1 MPSLDPP
8 NHPLAAILRDAFTSQ
23 LEAGEV
29 DLVLSEHDT
38 TFDIQADEWTL
49 RLEGWPMTAAFI
61 ALDEEPPS
69 LPERQAVLDA
79 ALDAPHLSG
88 VRRANLLLHNAIAA
102 ALEASG
108 DQLSI
113 LLAQAIASPDA
124 AGEIGED
131 D

>member
-38 TFDIQADEWTL
+38 TFEIQADEWTL
-49 RLEGWPMTAAFI
+49 RLEGWPVTFAFI
-61 ALDEEPPS
+61 AVDEEPPS
-69 LPERQAVLDA
+69 LPEFQAVLDA
-79 ALDAPHLSG
+79 ALDAPHLAG
-88 VRRANLLLHNAIAA
+88 VRHANLLLHNAIAA

>member
-38 TFDIQADEWTL
+38 TFEIQADEWTL

-79 ALDAPHLSG
+79 ALDAPHLAG